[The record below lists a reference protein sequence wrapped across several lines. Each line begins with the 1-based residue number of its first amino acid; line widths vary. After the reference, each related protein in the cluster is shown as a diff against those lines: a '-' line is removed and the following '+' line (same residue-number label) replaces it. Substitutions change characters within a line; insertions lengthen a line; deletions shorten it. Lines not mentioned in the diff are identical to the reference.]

1 MVSAKRHPQVYRRL
15 FRKPERNTMTEHE
28 KTQFWCHAVLGACFV
43 AMIIFPLVCDVVVD
57 AFMK

>member
-1 MVSAKRHPQVYRRL
+1 
-15 FRKPERNTMTEHE
+15 MTEHE